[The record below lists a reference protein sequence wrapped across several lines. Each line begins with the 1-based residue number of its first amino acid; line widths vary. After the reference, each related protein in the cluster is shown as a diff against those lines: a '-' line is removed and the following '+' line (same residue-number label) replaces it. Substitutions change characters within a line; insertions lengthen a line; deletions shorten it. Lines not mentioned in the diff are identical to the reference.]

1 MLGHPY
7 SPRVFATK
15 SMTSPIEFVPWPLH
29 HYSYPAI
36 STLFHPLIADNHI
49 YIYTDSRVNREM
61 DLIFFL
67 SRVSSI
73 RSILT
78 FFLIHAFENLVL
90 VLPLLFGEWWNERE
104 KKEWEREDF
113 QVMSRIIDPSPQPR
127 INIFFSP
134 SFPSLP
140 FFFLLFLNRHSRA
153 TEQYRDRSL
162 TITNNISSLFRKPTV
177 MLSNCQYSSITLSPS
192 LDNVAT
198 RSNLSYELISRND
211 NNT

>member
-1 MLGHPY
+1 MAHESLLMLGHPY

-90 VLPLLFGEWWNERE
+90 ILPLLFGERERE
-104 KKEWEREDF
+104 KRTLVRMGTRRFPGNVANYRSLPPASNKHF
-113 QVMSRIIDPSPQPR
+113 
-127 INIFFSP
+127 FFSP
-134 SFPSLP
+134 FLP
-140 FFFLLFLNRHSRA
+140 FLSFFSF
-153 TEQYRDRSL
+153 
-162 TITNNISSLFRKPTV
+162 F
-177 MLSNCQYSSITLSPS
+177 
-192 LDNVAT
+192 
-198 RSNLSYELISRND
+198 
-211 NNT
+211 